1 MFFNTYK
8 YIAQAKEFF
17 QQLLIVEIFSEWED
31 NFIAYLRDGGDAA
44 DFEEGEI
51 DDVTKDKENRDS
63 NNNSC
68 NLNGKQLVS
77 QLENM
82 KALKEYAIKNGN
94 RGLLQSTDAT
104 IRELE
109 WLLSG
114 GMNYVQP
121 SITQFFSSLRQ

>member
-1 MFFNTYK
+1 MYS
-8 YIAQAKEFF
+8 
-17 QQLLIVEIFSEWED
+17 LIKKFLSAITDNRDFSEWED
-31 NFIAYLRDGGDAA
+31 NFITYLRDGGEAA

-51 DDVTKDKENRDS
+51 DDVDKENRDT

-68 NLNGKQLVS
+68 NLNQKQLKL

-82 KALKEYAIKNGN
+82 RKLGEYAIKNGH

-114 GMNYVQP
+114 VINYVQP
-121 SITQFFSSLRQ
+121 SITQFFTLVR

>member
-1 MFFNTYK
+1 MFFSTFR
-8 YIAQAKEFF
+8 YISQEKHF
-17 QQLLIVEIFSEWED
+17 LLAITDSRDFSEWED
-31 NFIAYLRDGGDAA
+31 NFFAYLRDGGDAA

-51 DDVTKDKENRDS
+51 DDVTKDKENRDT

-68 NLNGKQLVS
+68 NLNQKQLVL

-82 KALKEYAIKNGN
+82 RSLREYAIKNGN

-114 GMNYVQP
+114 GTNYVQP
-121 SITQFFSSLRQ
+121 SITQFFSSSRK